1 MLYGIIRKNH
11 NKDFWTIEQFEF
23 ECFGGSDVVNKLLDL
38 ENDLILSSYFFFK
51 NAKQIHTSGG
61 LILSIEKFGLIL
73 YFNFLQKIF
82 RIDLILCFKF
92 LIHKYFL

>member
-1 MLYGIIRKNH
+1 M
-11 NKDFWTIEQFEF
+11 
-23 ECFGGSDVVNKLLDL
+23 NKLLDL
-38 ENDLILSSYFFFK
+38 ENDLILSLYFFFK

-82 RIDLILCFKF
+82 MN
-92 LIHKYFL
+92 